1 MPYRSIFR
9 PDLFKGQTVIVTGG
23 GSGIGRC
30 TAHELAALGAHVVL
44 TGRKAEKLEKVQD
57 EIIEDGGSADWVT
70 FDIREEAAVK
80 QAIESV
86 IAKHRRIHG
95 LVNNAGG
102 QFPARL
108 EDISQKG
115 WDAVVRNNL
124 TGGFLVAREV
134 FNQSMKAHGGAIV
147 NITADN
153 WFGMPIMGHSGAARA
168 GMVNFTETAALEWS
182 PFGVRVNVVAPGVIA
197 SSGMDTYEGP
207 VRERMKQRHR
217 DIPFNRMGTE
227 AEVSSAIVYLLS
239 EGAAYITGTV
249 VRVDGGSPLARVGW
263 PMPDHHRATE
273 YQGFHRYTKPK
284 VLQD

>member
-1 MPYRSIFR
+1 VPYNSIYK
-9 PDLFKGQTVIVTGG
+9 PGLLKGHTIIVTGG

-30 TAHELAALGAHVVL
+30 TAHEAASLGAHVVL
-44 TGRKAEKLEKVQD
+44 TGRKPEKLQRVQA
-57 EIIEDGGSADWVT
+57 EIAEDGGSADWAA

-86 IAKHRRIHG
+86 VARHGRIHG

-108 EDISQKG
+108 EDISQRG

-124 TGGFLVAREV
+124 TGGFLVARET
-134 FNQSMKAHGGAIV
+134 FIQSMKAHGGSIV

-207 VRERMKQRHR
+207 VRDNMKKRHR

-239 EGAAYITGTV
+239 EGAAYVTGTV
-249 VRVDGGSPLARVGW
+249 LRVDGGSPLARPGW
-263 PMPDHHRATE
+263 PMPEHNRAPE